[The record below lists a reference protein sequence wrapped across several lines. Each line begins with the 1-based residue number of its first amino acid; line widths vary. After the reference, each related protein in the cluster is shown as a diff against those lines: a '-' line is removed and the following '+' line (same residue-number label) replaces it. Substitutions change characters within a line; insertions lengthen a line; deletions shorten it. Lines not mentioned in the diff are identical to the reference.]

1 MEAAPNL
8 KSTAALAMS
17 ETGTGIQK
25 LPELPQAWKKLSLL
39 IHGKLLN
46 CQIPLILRKK
56 YMFYILYSIL

>member
-1 MEAAPNL
+1 
-8 KSTAALAMS
+8 MS